1 MALTKQTE
9 DVKQYILDQL
19 DDNIGLDQDGSELH
33 HETLNTNYFM
43 IYTNEAKQW
52 LKDSYS
58 EAVEVIQE
66 WETSN
71 FGQVSTDFSD
81 AATVANMFAYVIGE
95 DILSC
100 TPVNINTDRKLNE
113 NTLQI
118 IKLFVRN
125 YK

>member
-1 MALTKQTE
+1 
-9 DVKQYILDQL
+9 
-19 DDNIGLDQDGSELH
+19 
-33 HETLNTNYFM
+33 M

-52 LKDSYS
+52 INDSYS

-66 WETSN
+66 WENSN

-81 AATVANMFAYVIGE
+81 AAAVANMFAYVIGE

-100 TPVNINTDRKLNE
+100 TPVHINTNRKLNE

-118 IKLFVRN
+118 IKLFVKN
-125 YK
+125 YN

>member
-1 MALTKQTE
+1 MTLTKQTE

-19 DDNIGLDQDGSELH
+19 EDNIGLDQEGSELP

-43 IYTNEAKQW
+43 VYTNEAKQW
-52 LKDSYS
+52 LNDAYS
-58 EAVEVIQE
+58 EAVEVVQE

-71 FGQVSTDFSD
+71 LGQVSTDFSD
-81 AATVANMFAYVIGE
+81 PAAVANMFAYVIGE

-100 TPVNINTDRKLNE
+100 TPVHINTNRKLNE

-118 IKLFVRN
+118 IKLFVKN
-125 YK
+125 YN